1 MLLADDRRFVIPT
14 ATKTGTFSMES
25 ALRHAPFTQHM
36 PRHDPN
42 IPSTHHGAIALLM
55 LRNPYDRLVS
65 MYTWGKTK
73 KHSTL
78 LRWGKDGFEVFCEAW
93 AHAFDHG
100 TNLDW
105 TTPLSTYCSNAR
117 ETCSRVLLFQLE
129 KEGPHKLLQVLD
141 RAYHL
146 SPDGRVLPKHINTS
160 AHVLQVPRE
169 NLWTNDALAA
179 IGTRLAEDVELG
191 DYDYPEPY

>member
-36 PRHDPN
+36 PRHTPL
-42 IPSTHHGAIALLM
+42 IPESHHGATVLFM

-65 MYTWGKTK
+65 MYTWGQTK

-78 LRWGKDGFEVFCEAW
+78 LRWGKHGFESFCEAW
-93 AHAFDHG
+93 AHAFDRG

-105 TTPLSTYCSNAR
+105 TTLLATYVNSAR
-117 ETCSRVLLFQLE
+117 ENSDRVYAFKLE
-129 KEGPHKLLQVLD
+129 TEGPRKLLQLLAGEY
-141 RAYHL
+141 RLANNT
-146 SPDGRVLPKHINTS
+146 PKHINTS
-160 AHVLQVPRE
+160 AHALQVPRE

-179 IGTRLAEDVELG
+179 IGTRLADDIELG